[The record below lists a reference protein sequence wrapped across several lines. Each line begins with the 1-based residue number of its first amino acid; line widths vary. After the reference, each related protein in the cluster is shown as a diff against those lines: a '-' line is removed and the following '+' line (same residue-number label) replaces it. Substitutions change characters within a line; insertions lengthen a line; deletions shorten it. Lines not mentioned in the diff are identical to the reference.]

1 MNYAIV
7 FRLLGYV
14 LMIEGALLLLPAAA
28 SLVYGEWMVLGV
40 FLLTA
45 AVSAGIGTRNRS
57 PCEAGFRPRSDSRI
71 AFSILAPMPFSQGC
85 TLIVRESS
93 KDTLATWLIGISVP

>member
-7 FRLLGYV
+7 FRLLGYI

-28 SLVYGEWMVLGV
+28 SLIYGEWMVLAV

-45 AVSAGIGTRNRS
+45 AVSAGIGFALRQ
-57 PCEAGFRPRSDSRI
+57 
-71 AFSILAPMPFSQGC
+71 L
-85 TLIVRESS
+85 
-93 KDTLATWLIGISVP
+93 